1 MNSMISFFSRGWFL
15 GDAYIY
21 DNGVISLAVG
31 RSTDKGDIYVTLH
44 YCGNYHG
51 KFPLFLVMVERYGK
65 LLTVSDYENE
75 FGIRCHRERH
85 APDDCIRMEY
95 TDVERLIN
103 QLS

>member
-1 MNSMISFFSRGWFL
+1 MNSVISFFSRGWFI

-51 KFPLFLVMVERYGK
+51 KFPHFLVMVERYGEV
-65 LLTVSDYENE
+65 LAVSDYENE
-75 FGIRCHRERH
+75 FGIRCHREQH

>member
-1 MNSMISFFSRGWFL
+1 
-15 GDAYIY
+15 
-21 DNGVISLAVG
+21 
-31 RSTDKGDIYVTLH
+31 
-44 YCGNYHG
+44 
-51 KFPLFLVMVERYGK
+51 MVERYGK

>member
-51 KFPLFLVMVERYGK
+51 KFPPPR
-65 LLTVSDYENE
+65 
-75 FGIRCHRERH
+75 
-85 APDDCIRMEY
+85 
-95 TDVERLIN
+95 
-103 QLS
+103 